1 MDNRQES
8 DSAYTISRRSFFKAA
23 AGMAAGAVFM
33 SMPEISLAKNVEYK
47 RVSLADCPIDPLVAA
62 KASALVGAA
71 YETVIS
77 TVGKISDA
85 QLRAKVQT
93 IIENPA
99 PTLMEQYGAASSIT
113 LVYSRLASM
122 GLIDTSKLSD
132 KQLFPRY
139 KDSQKAPQPFISAPG
154 SGYGSHHSYPG
165 GLSTH
170 TATNLLS
177 VSGLLGIY
185 RKNFGY
191 DISSDVVI
199 ASEALHDLHKPW
211 VFQWEAD
218 GSCLLEM
225 TIAGTGSHHILS
237 LAESMYRGMPA
248 DVIVAQA
255 CAHNHPG
262 TPKDEADVV
271 GWIKA
276 AAAIA
281 GKDPLKEEFLA
292 KDGEHVPLPQRQ
304 DGFITHLGDHDWIL
318 SVPAAQNGIIA
329 LKEIAKEVYGMS
341 DKDLS
346 GLPFNKFR
354 NYAASQISFMR
365 IHSLLGQPQALKSL
379 VKSVIE

>member
-1 MDNRQES
+1 MDNTQES
-8 DSAYTISRRSFFKAA
+8 DSKYMLSRRSFFKAA

-33 SMPEISLAKNVEYK
+33 SMPEISLAKNVAYK
-47 RVSLADCPIDPLVAA
+47 RFSLADCPTDPLVTS
-62 KASALVGAA
+62 KASALVSAA

-99 PTLMEQYGAASSIT
+99 PKLMEQYGSANSIG

-154 SGYGSHHSYPG
+154 SGYGSHHAYPG

-177 VSGLLGIY
+177 VCGLLGIY
-185 RKNFGY
+185 RKNYGY
-191 DISSDVVI
+191 DISNDVVI

-211 VFQWEAD
+211 VFQWEED

-237 LAESMYRGMPA
+237 LAESMYRGLPA

-276 AAAIA
+276 AAVIA
-281 GKDPLKEEFLA
+281 GKDPVKEEFLA
-292 KDGEHVPLPQRQ
+292 KDGDHVPLPQRQ
-304 DGFITHLGDHDWIL
+304 EGFITHLGDHDWVL
-318 SVPAAQNGIIA
+318 SVPAAQNGVLA
-329 LKEIAKEVYGMS
+329 LKELAKAVYGMS
-341 DKDLS
+341 DTDLS

-365 IHSLLGQPQALKSL
+365 IHSLLGQPQALKAL